1 MQALFQRNSGGNRI
15 QKIFINKTFK
25 KFYIKPIKKQKMS
38 QDIVSDA
45 LNMMKNAKKAGKTE
59 VEIKRISNLLI
70 EVLKIMKQKE
80 AIRKYKINVQKKI
93 IDVILGEFA
102 ECKAIKPR
110 FTVDKSEIE
119 KYRRRFLPSRN
130 IGTVIISTNKG
141 LLTHEEAS
149 QEGIGGCLIAYF
161 Y

>member
-1 MQALFQRNSGGNRI
+1 
-15 QKIFINKTFK
+15 
-25 KFYIKPIKKQKMS
+25 MS

-45 LNMMKNAKKAGKTE
+45 LNTMRNAKKAGKTE
-59 VEIKRISNLLI
+59 VEIKIISNLLI

-80 AIRKYKINVQKKI
+80 AIKKYKINTQKKSI
-93 IDVILGEFA
+93 EITLGNFS

-110 FTVDKSEIE
+110 FTVDKSQIE

-130 IGTVIISTNKG
+130 IGTIIISTNKG
-141 LLTHEEAS
+141 LLTHEESS
-149 QEGIGGCLIAYF
+149 QEGIGGCLIAFF